1 MAEHLQPTER
11 HLPEQVADMQR
22 ICRGIET
29 DVGRQRLGD
38 RSGGKL
44 FAIGGVVD
52 QTASGKL
59 GNDVTRRGHAEMLGE
74 RTTQLVDPQAESLQL
89 RGHRHWTTATG

>member
-1 MAEHLQPTER
+1 MTD
-11 HLPEQVADMQR
+11 VQR

-29 DVGRQRLGD
+29 DVRRQRLGD
-38 RSGGKL
+38 RSGGEL
-44 FAIGGVVD
+44 LAIGGVVD
-52 QTASGKL
+52 QTASSKL

-89 RGHRHWTTATG
+89 GGDRHWTAATR